1 MMRTISARTLLVIGV
16 VACARSPRAVP
27 RAEPPAPAP
36 QAAAAPAITSAE
48 QLIGAMRE
56 RYAGKW
62 YRAVTFVQRNTLT
75 RRDGTTQP
83 STWLEAMQ
91 LPGKLRIDFEPR
103 EQGSGMLFVRDTQ
116 YVFTNGRLHSSARL
130 PHPLLL
136 LGFDVYELPASETI
150 AKLREIGFDLS
161 VMHEDTWQGRPAYA
175 VGAAAGDLRRR
186 QFWIDREHLYFV
198 RMLEP
203 AGRDSSSVRE
213 TRFNKY
219 QRLGG
224 GWIAPEVEILTDGKR
239 AFLEQYEEITV
250 DPPLDPSL
258 FDPAQFRTA
267 KHWRAR

>member
-1 MMRTISARTLLVIGV
+1 MRIWIPLLCVLP
-16 VACARSPRAVP
+16 ACARSPRAEP

-36 QAAAAPAITSAE
+36 QAAPAPAIATAE

-75 RRDGTTQP
+75 RPDGTTQP

-103 EQGSGMLFVRDTQ
+103 QQGSGMLFVRDTQ
-116 YVFTNGRLHSSARL
+116 YVFVNGTLAQTARR

-136 LGFDVYELPASETI
+136 LAFDVYELPVSQTLAT
-150 AKLREIGFDLS
+150 LRELGFDLS
-161 VMHEDTWQGRPAYA
+161 VMREDTWEGRPVYV
-175 VGAAAGDLRRR
+175 VGAPAGDLRRR
-186 QFWIDREHLYFV
+186 QFWIDREHLYLV
-198 RMLEP
+198 RMLQP
-203 AGRDSSSVRE
+203 TGRDSSQVSD

-219 QRLGG
+219 RRLGG
-224 GWIAPEVEILTDGKR
+224 GWIAPEVEFLTDGKR
-239 AFLEQYEEITV
+239 VFLEEYEDITL

-258 FDPAQFRTA
+258 FDAARFTTA